1 MTLELLT
8 GSVSEKITIQNASY
22 SFDIYIVFSPN
33 SPRTLERV
41 I

>member
-8 GSVSEKITIQNASY
+8 GSVSEKITIQNSTH
-22 SFDIYIVFSPN
+22 SFDFYIVFSPN
-33 SPRTLERV
+33 SPGTLERV